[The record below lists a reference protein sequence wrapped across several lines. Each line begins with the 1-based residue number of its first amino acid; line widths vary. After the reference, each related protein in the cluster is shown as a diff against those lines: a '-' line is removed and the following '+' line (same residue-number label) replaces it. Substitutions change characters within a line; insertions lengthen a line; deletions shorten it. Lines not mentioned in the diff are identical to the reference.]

1 MKKLIILIIF
11 LLSPLCYSNSSDDPS
26 RLLKAYPDFL
36 VGYDHNWLVWK
47 DGDKIRFDDRKIK
60 NFNTLLN
67 HPDLQ
72 DQLIMTYPL
81 GNQSFMPPQFNHDPG
96 RVRYEPMFKKMY
108 GSNPT
113 EVKKNLVK
121 MTWLPNSA
129 PQPILVTQV
138 NGVNQKLQAV
148 SNELDELPSNLKK
161 YVTQLAGTYN
171 WRTISGTNRLSAHS
185 FGIAIDINVDYADY
199 WKWNQ
204 PTKSNDIEYK
214 NKIPQQIVEIFEKY
228 GFIWGGKWYHYDTMH
243 FEYRPELLINS
254 KK

>member
-1 MKKLIILIIF
+1 MKPLIILITF
-11 LLSPLCYSNSSDDPS
+11 LLSPLCYSNSSDDPR
-26 RLLKAYPDFL
+26 RLIKAYPDFL
-36 VGYDHNWLVWK
+36 VSYDHNFLVWK
-47 DGDKIRFDDRKIK
+47 DGDKMRFDDKKIK
-60 NFNTLLN
+60 DFNTLLN
-67 HPDLQ
+67 YPDLQ
-72 DQLIMTYPL
+72 DQLIMTYPI
-81 GNQSFMPPQFNHDPG
+81 GNHSFMPPKFNHDPG

-121 MTWLPNSA
+121 IIWLPKSA

-138 NGVNQKLQAV
+138 NGVNQKLQTV

-161 YVTQLAGTYN
+161 YVTKLAGTYN

-185 FGIAIDINVDYADY
+185 FGIAIDINVDYSDY

-204 PTKSNDIEYK
+204 STKSNDIEYK
-214 NKIPQQIVEIFEKY
+214 NTIPQQIVDIFEKN

-254 KK
+254 N